1 MNAKDIFN
9 AHIAPIIDAT
19 SVSVLENN
27 FAALSYQDYQQIVAR
42 YTHQYGIT
50 ERQKAAII
58 GYKDEFFCRRLAQEI
73 IRGQSRRGW
82 VAEQVTSNSDAR
94 MCVIDRTISG
104 RRQKMYLKGDLVLFK
119 NAVPQAIVSCHEYVD
134 ATRVKQVL
142 GESLLWDI
150 AARNSSF
157 IKPEFIV
164 FTNVLELTAAW
175 AAFLRSGDIL
185 GSIDTIIVA
194 RAGKRR
200 DRNQKPIRS
209 QLQQFTARLTSI
221 VQSR

>member
-1 MNAKDIFN
+1 MNAKAIFN
-9 AHIAPIIDAT
+9 THIAPNIDAT
-19 SVSVLENN
+19 SIGGLENN
-27 FAALSYQDYQQIVAR
+27 FAALSHQDYQQIVAR
-42 YTHQYGIT
+42 YTHRYGIT

-58 GYKDEFFCRRLAQEI
+58 GYKDEFFCLRLAQEI
-73 IRGQSRRGW
+73 IKSQGRRGW

-94 MCVIDRTISG
+94 MCVIDRNVSG

-142 GESLLWDI
+142 GEAHLWDI

-164 FTNVLELTAAW
+164 FTNVLELTTAW

-194 RAGKRR
+194 RAGKRK
-200 DRNQKPIRS
+200 DRTQRPIVS
-209 QLQQFTARLTSI
+209 QLQLLTATLSNIIQTR
-221 VQSR
+221 